1 MNNNK
6 GDLYHLK
13 KMTADIDFIIKH
25 TAGMSMD
32 ELHKDEVL
40 LDSMMFRLIQIS
52 ESVKNLSTQFKQMQ
66 IINGGI
72 LHFFNGWTGDNI
84 LHTACA
90 GKVHSWAH
98 SIVIWIQP
106 VDLLN
111 NLRLE

>member
-52 ESVKNLSTQFKQMQ
+52 ESVKNLSTQFKQMHSD
-66 IINGGI
+66 IA
-72 LHFFNGWTGDNI
+72 WTDISGLRNRI
-84 LHTACA
+84 
-90 GKVHSWAH
+90 VHDYGN
-98 SIVIWIQP
+98 
-106 VDLLN
+106 VDLMVVFDTVSSDIPQLKEA
-111 NLRLE
+111 LGRCM